1 MFIYADETGHSGRNL
16 FDEGQEIYRQGAIL
30 TVADAEAIVEPIIR
44 PEFEARGS
52 NRLHANEML
61 PHEVAEI
68 AVRLLEA
75 FDAAPPW
82 EFHVTAIHKPYLATT
97 KFVDTVF
104 DAGENIGAR
113 ALWYNLEFF
122 RHVICCAIDDM
133 LTPSNREHFWSA
145 FLADDMEG
153 IKASIRNAQTY
164 LDRKVRDRRLQE
176 VIRDAFRYALGYPEE
191 LTLSAAR
198 TRKAYKGHTPNM
210 VGFSSLLQAIN
221 DFAAANDSPPVAFY
235 HDEQQEFKTTM
246 REIHEIFGSVR
257 LEDTGRMMREL
268 RHVEHGLA
276 AFSMPSSGD
285 LLPLQAVDVFLWI
298 EQRNGEHSSIIRA
311 KERLSE
317 RTNSFYISRGTSEL
331 IVRSWLQRI
340 YAEDMPIEQLIRG
353 EELTREIEQRHLQ
366 RVTELEREKRASST

>member
-1 MFIYADETGHSGRNL
+1 MCN
-16 FDEGQEIYRQGAIL
+16 
-30 TVADAEAIVEPIIR
+30 
-44 PEFEARGS
+44 
-52 NRLHANEML
+52 
-61 PHEVAEI
+61 
-68 AVRLLEA
+68 
-75 FDAAPPW
+75 
-82 EFHVTAIHKPYLATT
+82 
-97 KFVDTVF
+97 
-104 DAGENIGAR
+104 
-113 ALWYNLEFF
+113 
-122 RHVICCAIDDM
+122 
-133 LTPSNREHFWSA
+133 
-145 FLADDMEG
+145 
-153 IKASIRNAQTY
+153 
-164 LDRKVRDRRLQE
+164 
-176 VIRDAFRYALGYPEE
+176 
-191 LTLSAAR
+191 
-198 TRKAYKGHTPNM
+198 KGHTPNM

-221 DFAAANDSPPVAFY
+221 DFAAANDGPPVAFY

-246 REIHEIFGSVR
+246 REFHEIFGSVR

-366 RVTELEREKRASST
+366 RVMELEREKRASST